1 MLILDPTGKPENLG
15 PVADRVPAAIILTH
29 GHFDHIGA
37 VDELVRQF
45 TCKVYVHP
53 ADQVL
58 LEDETLNGMAG
69 MTAHVRTQ
77 TTPLME
83 GTMKLGQIELQIL
96 EAPGHTP
103 GSVLIVIGQDCFC
116 GDVVFEGSVGR
127 TDLPLGNDSQMRQT
141 LKMIRMLN
149 PQLNLYPAYE
159 VLQLGKRIK
168 RQSLPADSPL
178 IKLNKRCA
186 QRPAL
191 FLIDQENGRGK
202 RSGKSL

>member
-1 MLILDPTGKPENLG
+1 MRIESIPSGAFATNTYILEDSGTVLILDPTGKAQRILDHLQG
-15 PVADRVPAAIILTH
+15 RVPAAIVLTH

-45 TCKVYVHP
+45 HCPVYVHP

-69 MTAHVRTQ
+69 MTAHVRSQ
-77 TTPLME
+77 TRPLTE
-83 GTMKLGQIELQIL
+83 GLMKLGTIQLQIL

-127 TDLPLGNDSQMRQT
+127 TDLPLGTDSQMRQT
-141 LKMIRMLN
+141 LKMIRTLD
-149 PQLNLYPAYE
+149 PQLRLYP
-159 VLQLGKRIK
+159 GHG
-168 RQSLPADSPL
+168 PATTLEKEFNDNP
-178 IKLNKRCA
+178 
-186 QRPAL
+186 
-191 FLIDQENGRGK
+191 FLRTRRG
-202 RSGKSL
+202 

>member
-1 MLILDPTGKPENLG
+1 MKIETIPSGAFATNCYILEDQGTVLILDPTGKPQRILDRLQ
-15 PVADRVPAAIILTH
+15 DRVPAAIILTH

-45 TCKVYVHP
+45 HCEVYVHP

-69 MTAHVRTQ
+69 MTAHVRAQ
-77 TTPLME
+77 TIPLME

-149 PQLNLYPAYE
+149 PQLNLYPGHGAATTLE
-159 VLQLGKRIK
+159 KE
-168 RQSLPADSPL
+168 
-178 IKLNKRCA
+178 LNDNPFLRTRC
-186 QRPAL
+186 
-191 FLIDQENGRGK
+191 
-202 RSGKSL
+202 

>member
-1 MLILDPTGKPENLG
+1 MVGTNCYVVYNENTKECF
-15 PVADRVPAAIILTH
+15 VVDPAAPSAPLVEFIQTEGLQLQGILLTH

-45 TCKVYVHP
+45 HCEVYVHP

-149 PQLNLYPAYE
+149 PQLNLYPGHGAATTLE
-159 VLQLGKRIK
+159 KE
-168 RQSLPADSPL
+168 
-178 IKLNKRCA
+178 LNDN
-186 QRPAL
+186 P
-191 FLIDQENGRGK
+191 FLRT
-202 RSGKSL
+202 RR

>member
-1 MLILDPTGKPENLG
+1 M
-15 PVADRVPAAIILTH
+15 PAAIILTH

-45 TCKVYVHP
+45 HCKVYVHP

-69 MTAHVRTQ
+69 MTAHVRAQ
-77 TTPLME
+77 TTPLLE

-141 LKMIRMLN
+141 LKMVRMLN
-149 PQLNLYPAYE
+149 PQLNLYPGHGAATTLE
-159 VLQLGKRIK
+159 KE
-168 RQSLPADSPL
+168 
-178 IKLNKRCA
+178 LNDN
-186 QRPAL
+186 P
-191 FLIDQENGRGK
+191 FLRT
-202 RSGKSL
+202 RR

>member
-1 MLILDPTGKPENLG
+1 MKIETIPSGAFATNCYILEDQGTVLILDPTGKPQRILDRLQ
-15 PVADRVPAAIILTH
+15 DRVPAAIILTH

-45 TCKVYVHP
+45 HCEVYVHP

-103 GSVLIVIGQDCFC
+103 GSVLIAIGQDCFC

-141 LKMIRMLN
+141 LKMVRMLN
-149 PQLNLYPAYE
+149 PQLNLYPGHGAATTLE
-159 VLQLGKRIK
+159 KE
-168 RQSLPADSPL
+168 
-178 IKLNKRCA
+178 LNDN
-186 QRPAL
+186 P
-191 FLIDQENGRGK
+191 FLRT
-202 RSGKSL
+202 RR

>member
-1 MLILDPTGKPENLG
+1 M
-15 PVADRVPAAIILTH
+15 PAAIILTH

-45 TCKVYVHP
+45 HCEVYVHP

-141 LKMIRMLN
+141 LKMVRMLN
-149 PQLNLYPAYE
+149 PQLNLYPGHGAATTLE
-159 VLQLGKRIK
+159 KE
-168 RQSLPADSPL
+168 
-178 IKLNKRCA
+178 LNDN
-186 QRPAL
+186 P
-191 FLIDQENGRGK
+191 FLRT
-202 RSGKSL
+202 RR